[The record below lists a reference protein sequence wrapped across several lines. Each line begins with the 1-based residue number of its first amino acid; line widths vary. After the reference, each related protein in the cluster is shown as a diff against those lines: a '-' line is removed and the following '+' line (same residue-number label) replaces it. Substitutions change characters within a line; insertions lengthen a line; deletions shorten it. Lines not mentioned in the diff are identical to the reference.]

1 MRRAGGDRR
10 DGAPIMSGRF
20 DLESHEADTLTWKDA
35 PDTPAWAVE
44 LLEELEGGGGTTNIG
59 VAHRQAE
66 VLLTLRILREQPPD
80 VWEEW
85 AQSKHSPMWMRS
97 AIVEYSV
104 SGSRWEQVRHQADLE
119 LVEEM
124 LGEMMESGAE

>member
-1 MRRAGGDRR
+1 MTRW
-10 DGAPIMSGRF
+10 SLF
-20 DLESHEADTLTWKDA
+20 LQTLS
-35 PDTPAWAVE
+35 
-44 LLEELEGGGGTTNIG
+44 LLHHFLGLYS
-59 VAHRQAE
+59 E

>member
-1 MRRAGGDRR
+1 MRRAGE
-10 DGAPIMSGRF
+10 GRP
-20 DLESHEADTLTWKDA
+20 LESHEADTLTWKDA
-35 PDTPAWAVE
+35 PAWAVE
-44 LLEELEGGGGTTNIG
+44 LLEELEGGGTTNIG

>member
-1 MRRAGGDRR
+1 MEGRTGHTGMGRRAAGG
-10 DGAPIMSGRF
+10 
-20 DLESHEADTLTWKDA
+20 
-35 PDTPAWAVE
+35 V
-44 LLEELEGGGGTTNIG
+44 GGGWGTTNIG
-59 VAHRQAE
+59 VAHRQAD